1 MDFLY
6 GEYTSFGGAHKGVGK
21 VLKVFWLRDAGRKCM
36 NLSNST
42 RHKTPKSVTKRQ
54 LVDK

>member
-21 VLKVFWLRDAGRKCM
+21 VLNVFWLHDAGRKSR
-36 NLSNST
+36 NLSSYT
-42 RHKTPKSVTKRQ
+42 RHKAPKSVTKRQ
-54 LVDK
+54 LIDK

>member
-21 VLKVFWLRDAGRKCM
+21 VLNVFWLHDAGGKSR
-36 NLSNST
+36 NFSSST
-42 RHKTPKSVTKRQ
+42 RHKASKSVTKRQ
-54 LVDK
+54 LIDK